1 VPEHDVVIT
10 NFSHHSAAFAADP
23 IGMSDDLRTRSPLSW
38 STEHGGFWLVTSYP
52 LITQVFQN
60 YETFTSRHGAA
71 IPDLS
76 FGTTHIPVTLDPPEH
91 HVFRRYLNPWFELE
105 SVRQRE
111 PEMRAILGRI
121 LTDLAARGEWDF
133 VSDLAEVMPGTFV
146 LSMLG
151 MPVERRLTFLRAME
165 RGMRN
170 QGTKDPRLLEQMDED
185 NAWIQ
190 NELRAEIDDR
200 RTNPTDDLLSY
211 LVHEPVGGRQLT
223 DAQIL
228 DVVMVL
234 LLAGFHTTSG
244 ALAAM
249 LAHLEQHPEQRAD
262 LQANPAK
269 IPAAIEEIVRV
280 YAAATSMARTVS
292 RDTELDGVRMAAGDK
307 VLGLIFAADR
317 DPGKFTDA
325 ATVDFDRK
333 EKGSVAF
340 GWGVHRCLGIHVAR
354 LILRLELEMLFEVI
368 PDYRVDL
375 ERTELAGTLGIGY
388 EHERVTGYIR
398 R

>member
-1 VPEHDVVIT
+1 MPENVMTT
-10 NFSHHSAAFAADP
+10 NFSHHSAQFAADP
-23 IGMSDDLRTRSPLSW
+23 VGISDDLRTRSPISW
-38 STEHGGFWLVTSYP
+38 STEHGGFWVVSSYP

-60 YETFTSRHGAA
+60 YERFTSRHGAA

-76 FGTTHIPVTLDPPEH
+76 FGTRHLPVTLDPPEH

-111 PEMRAILGRI
+111 PEMRAILRGV
-121 LTDLAARGEWDF
+121 LADLAARGEWDF
-133 VSDLAEVMPGTFV
+133 VRDLAEVMPGTMV

-151 MPVERRLTFLRAME
+151 MPVERRSAFLRAME

-170 QGTKDPRLLEQMDED
+170 QGTRDPDLLEQMDKD

-190 NELRAEIDDR
+190 NELRAEIADR
-200 RTNPTDDLLSY
+200 RANPKDDLFSY
-211 LVHEPVGGRQLT
+211 LAHEPVGGEHLT
-223 DAQIL
+223 DEQIL

-234 LLAGFHTTSG
+234 VLAGFHTTSG

-249 LAHLEQHPEQRAD
+249 LAHLERHPGQRAD

-269 IPAAIEEIVRV
+269 IPAAIEEIIRV
-280 YAAATSMARTVS
+280 YAGATSMARTVTK
-292 RDTELDGVRMAAGDK
+292 DTELDGVAMAAGDK

-340 GWGVHRCLGIHVAR
+340 GWGVHRCLGIHIAR
-354 LILRLELEMLFEVI
+354 LILRLEIEMLFEVI

-375 ERTELAGTLGIGY
+375 DRTELAATLGIGY
-388 EHERVTGYIR
+388 VHERVTGYLPA
-398 R
+398 

>member
-1 VPEHDVVIT
+1 MPEDIIVT

-23 IGMSDDLRTRSPLSW
+23 IGISDDLRTRSPIAW
-38 STEHGGFWLVTSYP
+38 STEHAGFWVVSSYL

-60 YETFTSRHGAA
+60 YETFTSRHSAA
-71 IPDLS
+71 VPDLS
-76 FGTTHIPVTLDPPEH
+76 FGTTHLPVTLDPPEH

-105 SVRQRE
+105 SVRKRE
-111 PEMRAILGRI
+111 PEMRVILRRV
-121 LTDLAARGEWDF
+121 LADLAARGEWDF
-133 VSDLAEVMPGTFV
+133 VTDLAEVMPGTMV

-151 MPVERRLTFLRAME
+151 VPVERRSAFLRAME

-170 QGTKDPRLLEQMDED
+170 QGTSDPGLLEQMDSD

-190 NELRAEIDDR
+190 SELRTEIADR
-200 RTNPTDDLLSY
+200 RAAPRDDLFSY
-211 LVHEPVGGRQLT
+211 LAREPVGGEHLT
-223 DAQIL
+223 DEQIL

-234 LLAGFHTTSG
+234 VLAGFHTTSG

-249 LAHLEQHPEQRAD
+249 LVHLERYPEQRAA
-262 LQANPAK
+262 LQANPAR

-280 YAAATSMARTVS
+280 YAGATSMARTVTT
-292 RDTELDGVRMAAGDK
+292 DTELGGVRMAAGDK

-340 GWGVHRCLGIHVAR
+340 GWGVHRCLGIHIAR
-354 LILRLELEMLFEVI
+354 LILRLELEMLFEII
-368 PDYRVDL
+368 PDYRIDL
-375 ERTELAGTLGIGY
+375 DRTELASTLGIGY
-388 EHERVTGYIR
+388 VHDRVTGYVPR
-398 R
+398 

>member
-1 VPEHDVVIT
+1 VPDHVMQT
-10 NFSHHSAAFAADP
+10 SFSHHSATFAHDP
-23 IGMSDDLRTRSPLSW
+23 VGISDELRTRSPVAW
-38 STEHGGFWLVTSYP
+38 STEHGGFWVVSSYQ

-71 IPDLS
+71 VPDLS

-105 SVRQRE
+105 SVSKRE
-111 PEMRAILGRI
+111 PEMRVILRGV
-121 LTDLAARGEWDF
+121 LEELAARGEWDF
-133 VSDLAEVMPGTFV
+133 VADLAEVMPGTMV
-146 LSMLG
+146 LG
-151 MPVERRLTFLRAME
+151 MPVERRTTFLRAME

-170 QGTKDPRLLEQMDED
+170 QGTTDPVLLEQMDRD

-190 NELRAEIDDR
+190 NEMRSQIADR
-200 RTNPTDDLLSY
+200 RATPKDDLISY
-211 LVHEPVGGRQLT
+211 LAHEPVAGEYLT
-223 DAQIL
+223 DQQIL

-249 LAHLEQHPEQRAD
+249 LVHLERYPGQRAE
-262 LQANPAK
+262 LQANPAR

-280 YAAATSMARTVS
+280 YAGATSMARTVT
-292 RDTELDGVRMAAGDK
+292 RDVEFGGVQMAAGDK

-340 GWGVHRCLGIHVAR
+340 GWGVHRCLGIHIAR

-368 PDYRVDL
+368 PDYRIDL
-375 ERTELAGTLGIGY
+375 ERTELADTLGIGY
-388 EHERVTGYIR
+388 VHKRVTGYLPR
-398 R
+398 